1 MNGSEIMDISVA
13 LGGGGA
19 KGNSHIGVLRRLE
32 KEGYHIRAVAGTSFG
47 GIVGSLYAAGYTPA
61 QIEELFHKV
70 DQTKLY
76 GRRPLEGPSLL
87 GLGGVSQWLD
97 EVLGER
103 TFDDLK
109 LPFAVTAVDLKCGC
123 EVILSEGLVRDAI
136 LSTIALPGIFPP
148 FMLNDWELVDGGVL
162 NPVPVSV
169 ARSLAPNLPVVAVV
183 LTAPIG
189 QPARTWGVPMPSIVP
204 RMIVDRLSRMHV
216 AQAMDIFMRSLDIG
230 NRAMAEYRLAV
241 DAPEVIVRPNVS
253 KIDLLDRVDP
263 CEVAL
268 LGEQALEAVLPD
280 LKRAVSWS
288 ARLGRWIGAK
298 A

>member
-1 MNGSEIMDISVA
+1 MDISVA

-47 GIVGSLYAAGYTPA
+47 GIVGSLYAAGYTPD
-61 QIEELFHKV
+61 QIEESFLKI

-76 GRRPLEGPSLL
+76 GRRHHEGPSLL
-87 GLGGVSQWLD
+87 GLAGVCQWLD
-97 EVLGER
+97 EVIGER
-103 TFDDLK
+103 TFSDMK

-123 EVILSEGLVRDAI
+123 EVILSEGSVKDAL

-148 FMLNDWELVDGGVL
+148 FLINDWELVDGGVL

-169 ARSLAPNLPVVAVV
+169 ARILAPNLPVVAVV
-183 LTAPIG
+183 LTAPMG
-189 QPARTWGVPMPSIVP
+189 QPARAWGMSMPSIVP
-204 RMIVDRLSRMHV
+204 RVIVDRISRLNL
-216 AQAMDIFMRSLDIG
+216 AQAMDIFMRSLDVG

-241 DAPEVIVRPNVS
+241 DAPEVLVRPDVS
-253 KIDLLDRVDP
+253 NIELLDRVDP
-263 CEVAL
+263 REVAL

-280 LKRAVSWS
+280 LKRAVAWP